1 MQNTAE
7 KRPEVVRLGF
17 ALGVLAAL
25 PALIYLRGFT
35 VDDALI
41 PARYAAH
48 IAAGLG
54 YRFNAD
60 GPSTDGVT
68 PLGFPYLL
76 APFAAGGPLSALSAA
91 RNIGAL
97 AWLAA
102 AGALGA
108 AIASLSGSPARYAAL
123 LLVVVSA
130 PLGAWA
136 SAGLETGITV
146 ALVTL
151 AAVLPVRPSWSPA
164 AGGLLGAAAWFRPE
178 MIAYSSLLAVLR
190 FRIALTRGDKLLT
203 AILAV
208 GPWLVAAILRW
219 ALWGRPAPLAV
230 LAKPSDLAHGAT
242 YVLPAIL
249 FTGAPLAAL
258 GPIAWA
264 RLPRWPRALV
274 AGAFLHLGVVALAG
288 GDWMPL
294 ARLVCPVLP
303 PLAFAVAHLLSSPK
317 ALLMTSLRLLIGCG
331 GEVTVLVM
339 RGPSAA
345 HVLHDRL
352 ALIEATRPALAG
364 ASVVATLDVGWVGAA
379 TSATIVDLAGATDPA
394 IAMLPGG
401 HTSKAVSGVFLAERK
416 ADRLVF
422 ELDERTPELIAFTRA
437 TEARLF
443 VDPFVTR
450 DFRATWRSPNE
461 LRVHYVV
468 LSRVPRDP
476 SDSP

>member
-1 MQNTAE
+1 MRNTAE
-7 KRPEVVRLGF
+7 ERPEAVRFGF

-54 YRFNAD
+54 YRFNAE

-76 APFAAGGPLSALSAA
+76 APFAAGGPLAALSAA
-91 RNIGAL
+91 RNLGAV

-108 AIASLSGSPARYAAL
+108 AIASLAGSPARYAAL

-146 ALVTL
+146 ALVTF
-151 AAVLPVRPSWSPA
+151 AAVLPVRPSWSAA
-164 AGGLLGAAAWFRPE
+164 AGGLLGAAAWLRPE
-178 MIAYSSLLAVLR
+178 MIAYSSLLAVPR
-190 FRIALTRGDKLLT
+190 FRIATTRSAKRLT
-203 AILAV
+203 AMLAA
-208 GPWLVAAILRW
+208 GPWLFTAILRW

-230 LAKPSDLAHGAT
+230 FAKPSDLAHGAI
-242 YVLPAIL
+242 YVLPALL

-264 RLPRWPRALV
+264 RLPEWPRTLI
-274 AGAFLHLGVVALAG
+274 AGAFVHLGVVVLAG

-294 ARLVCPVLP
+294 ARLICPVLP

-331 GEVTVLVM
+331 GEVIVLVM
-339 RGPSAA
+339 RGPAAA
-345 HVLHDRL
+345 HVLSDRL
-352 ALIEATRPALAG
+352 ALIEAARPALAG
-364 ASVVATLDVGWVGAA
+364 ASAVATLDVGWVGAA

-394 IAMLPGG
+394 IAVLPGG
-401 HTSKAVSGVFLAERK
+401 HTSKAVSGMLLAARK
-416 ADRLVF
+416 TDRLVF
-422 ELDERTPELIAFTRA
+422 ELDERTPQSLAFTRA

-450 DFRATWRSPNE
+450 DFRPLWRSPE
-461 LRVHYVV
+461 ALPIHYVI
-468 LSRVPRDP
+468 LSRVQRDP
-476 SDSP
+476 SDGP

>member
-1 MQNTAE
+1 MQNTADE
-7 KRPEVVRLGF
+7 RPEALRFGF

-76 APFAAGGPLSALSAA
+76 APFAAGGPLAALSAA
-91 RNIGAL
+91 RNMGAL
-97 AWLAA
+97 AWLLA

-108 AIASLSGSPARYAAL
+108 AIATLPGSSTRYAAL

-146 ALVTL
+146 ALVTF
-151 AAVLPVRPSWSPA
+151 AAVLPVRPRWSPA
-164 AGGLLGAAAWFRPE
+164 AGGLLGAAAWLRPE
-178 MIAYSSLLAVLR
+178 MIAYSSLLAVPR
-190 FRIALTRGDKLLT
+190 FRIAERRGAKRLT

-230 LAKPSDLAHGAT
+230 FAKPSDLAHGAI

-258 GPIAWA
+258 GPLAWA
-264 RLPRWPRALV
+264 RLPPWPRALV

-303 PLAFAVAHLLSSPK
+303 SLAFAVAHLLSSPK

-331 GEVTVLVM
+331 GEVTLFAL
-339 RGPSAA
+339 RGPAA
-345 HVLHDRL
+345 THVLHDRL
-352 ALIEATRPALAG
+352 ALIEAARPALAG
-364 ASVVATLDVGWVGAA
+364 ARAVATLDVGWVGAA
-379 TSATIVDLAGATDPA
+379 SAATIVDLAGVTDPA
-394 IAMLPGG
+394 IAVLPGG
-401 HTSKAVSGVFLAERK
+401 HTSKPVSAVFLADRK
-416 ADRLVF
+416 TDRLVF
-422 ELDERTPELIAFTRA
+422 ELDERTPERIAFARA

-450 DFRATWRSPNE
+450 NFRTSWRSPDA
-461 LRVHYVV
+461 LPIHYVV
-468 LSRVPRDP
+468 MSRVPSDP
-476 SDSP
+476 SDRP

>member
-1 MQNTAE
+1 
-7 KRPEVVRLGF
+7 VRFGF
-17 ALGVLAAL
+17 AVGVLAAL

-76 APFAAGGPLSALSAA
+76 APFAAGGPLAALSAA
-91 RNIGAL
+91 RNMGAL

-146 ALVTL
+146 AVVTL
-151 AAVLPVRPSWSPA
+151 AAVLPVRSRWSPA
-164 AGGLLGAAAWFRPE
+164 SGGLLGAAAWLRPE
-178 MIAYSSLLAVLR
+178 MIAYTFLLAVAR
-190 FRIALTRGDKLLT
+190 FRIASTRSAKGLT
-203 AILAV
+203 AILAA
-208 GPWLVAAILRW
+208 GPWLLAAALRW

-230 LAKPSDLAHGAT
+230 FAKPSDLAHGAL

-258 GPIAWA
+258 GPFAWA
-264 RLPRWPRALV
+264 RLPQWPRALV

-288 GDWMPL
+288 GDWMPF
-294 ARLVCPVLP
+294 ARLICPVLP
-303 PLAFAVAHLLSSPK
+303 PLAYAVAHLLSSPR
-317 ALLMTSLRLLIGCG
+317 AILMTSLRILVGCG
-331 GEVTVLVM
+331 AEVFVFVL
-339 RGPSAA
+339 RGPAGA
-345 HVLHDRL
+345 HVLQDRL
-352 ALIEATRPALAG
+352 ALIEAARPALAG
-364 ASVVATLDVGWVGAA
+364 ARAVATLDVGWVGAA
-379 TSATIVDLAGATDPA
+379 TSAAIVDLAGVTDPV

-401 HTSKAVSGVFLAERK
+401 HTSKTVSGVFLAEK
-416 ADRLVF
+416 KTDRLVF
-422 ELDERTPELIAFTRA
+422 ELDERTPESIAFARA

-450 DFRATWRSPNE
+450 DFHLTWRSPAA
-461 LRVHYVV
+461 LPVHYVV
-468 LSRVPRDP
+468 LSRVPSDP
-476 SDSP
+476 SDDPEVN